1 MKILLL
7 TSLSL
12 AALASGPV
20 FAQCATGSAAMMPST
35 HTMVKAA
42 DIKWGPAPPS
52 LPKGAEMTVL
62 SGDPGKAGPFAIRI
76 KAPPGFK
83 VPRHWHPAD
92 EQITIISGDFHL
104 SMGESGSAHAADF
117 TAGDYANL
125 PAKMQHE
132 ASTTGGVVVQVN
144 STGPFEI
151 TYVDP
156 KDDPRNQMPK
166 AASATK

>member
-12 AALASGPV
+12 AAFASGPV
-20 FAQCATGSAAMMPST
+20 FAQCAGSAAMAPSQ

-42 DIKWGPAPPS
+42 DIKWAPGPDA

-76 KAPPGFK
+76 KAPAGFK

-92 EQITIISGDFHL
+92 EQVTIISGDFHM
-104 SMGESGSAHAADF
+104 SMGESGSAHGADF
-117 TAGDYANL
+117 APGDYVNL

-144 STGPFEI
+144 SMGPFEI

-156 KDDPRNQMPK
+156 KDDPRNAMPK
-166 AASATK
+166 AKSSK